1 MVIMVIMI
9 VINTLF
15 HEVSYLNENT
25 SLTGVIF
32 LSSVL
37 LWDVSGFNAQAPYY
51 FFHCNYGQST
61 SVNYILNT
69 IICE

>member
-1 MVIMVIMI
+1 MI

-61 SVNYILNT
+61 SVN
-69 IICE
+69 